1 MWWRC
6 AAAVVLVFWSGLALA
21 NAGLPM
27 LMVAWPLSIA
37 ALVPVVV
44 IESWV
49 IRRNIGL
56 PWRASLWQM
65 SKANVVST
73 LVGIPLTWVVL
84 VAIEFGLGYIV
95 TASGISTSYPPLVL
109 GEVGGVVLAS
119 PWLGPFREGGH
130 WIVPVATASLLVPFF
145 FVSAWT
151 ESWMVNRSLNSSDYP
166 SVRQAVW
173 RANLVSYVLLFVGC
187 MGWLAY
193 GLMTKSA
200 GLA

>member
-1 MWWRC
+1 MWRRC
-6 AAAVVLVFWSGLALA
+6 AAAVVLVLWPGLALA

-49 IRRNIGL
+49 VRRTIGL

-65 SKANVVST
+65 SKANAVST
-73 LVGIPLTWVVL
+73 LVGIPLTWIALVV
-84 VAIEFGLGYIV
+84 IEFGLAYVV
-95 TASGISTSYPPLVL
+95 TASGISTSYPPLAL

-151 ESWMVNRSLNSSDYP
+151 ESWVVNRSLRASDYP
-166 SVRQAVW
+166 RLRQAVW

-193 GLMTKSA
+193 GLMIQPASMP
-200 GLA
+200 